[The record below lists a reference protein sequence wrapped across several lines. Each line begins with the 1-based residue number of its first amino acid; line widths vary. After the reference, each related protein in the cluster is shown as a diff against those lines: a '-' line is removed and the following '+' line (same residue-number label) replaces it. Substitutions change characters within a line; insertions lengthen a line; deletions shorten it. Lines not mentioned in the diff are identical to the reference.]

1 MSALRHLWN
10 IPDPI
15 DIFKDSQIKAMLGIF
30 GKDHERFKA
39 NIDSRNFGEELFE
52 FDMASNRIKRFERG
66 WEWEDFKGCV
76 GSYQRFGLDPFEN
89 HIPNAVAFTHDSNF
103 YNPDYSVL
111 YWKRTPNGYQLRN
124 KLVEVKGTRNLKNQD
139 YEIYQ
144 EYQRK
149 IIDPHNDK
157 VRKYAKDHFVPKCL
171 VEFELFV
178 YPDAYATGLKA
189 ERDGQDWNPTVHHL
203 EKLEIYDMEELEAI
217 WNATPRTDHE
227 DQYMK
232 VKTRSIFDPN
242 KVNTIEGIDDW
253 SDDHYK
259 KPIRRSVLENRF

>member
-1 MSALRHLWN
+1 MSALRQFWA

-15 DIFKDSQIKAMLGIF
+15 DIHRDDQIKEMLGIF

-52 FDMASNRIKRFERG
+52 FDMASNRIKRFEKG

-89 HIPNAVAFTHDSNF
+89 HIPNAVAFTHDCNF
-103 YNPDYSVL
+103 YSPDYSVL
-111 YWKRTPNGYQLRN
+111 YWKRTPNGLQLRN
-124 KLVEVKGTRNLKNQD
+124 KLVEVKGTRNIKNQD
-139 YEIYQ
+139 YEIYI

-171 VEFELFV
+171 VEFEVFL

-189 ERDGQDWNPTVHHL
+189 ERDGEYWTPTINHL
-203 EKLEIYDMEELEAI
+203 EKLEIYTMDQLEAI
-217 WNATPRTDHE
+217 WNNTPRE
-227 DQYMK
+227 DQTNQYMR
-232 VKTRSIFDPN
+232 VKTKSIFDPY
-242 KVNTIEGIDDW
+242 KVNAIEGIDDW
-253 SDDHYK
+253 TDEHYK
-259 KPIRRSVLENRF
+259 KPIRRSVLGF

>member
-1 MSALRHLWN
+1 
-10 IPDPI
+10 
-15 DIFKDSQIKAMLGIF
+15 
-30 GKDHERFKA
+30 
-39 NIDSRNFGEELFE
+39 
-52 FDMASNRIKRFERG
+52 MASNRIKRFERG

-124 KLVEVKGTRNLKNQD
+124 KLVEVKGTRNIKNQD

-203 EKLEIYDMEELEAI
+203 EKLEIYDMAELEAI

-242 KVNTIEGIDDW
+242 KVNSIDGIDDW

>member
-1 MSALRHLWN
+1 M
-10 IPDPI
+10 
-15 DIFKDSQIKAMLGIF
+15 G
-30 GKDHERFKA
+30 
-39 NIDSRNFGEELFE
+39 
-52 FDMASNRIKRFERG
+52 
-66 WEWEDFKGCV
+66 WEDFKGCV

-124 KLVEVKGTRNLKNQD
+124 KLVEVKGTRNIKNQD

-203 EKLEIYDMEELEAI
+203 EKLEIYNMAELEAI

-242 KVNTIEGIDDW
+242 KVNSIDGIDDW